1 MKINKYLILVSFILL
16 TVALGVFVSKGALA
30 KSTVE
35 MQCQPINWS
44 IGNRLH
50 EKKNFTYQYDDN
62 TVRCENS
69 EVICYIYHGQLSC
82 IKN

>member
-1 MKINKYLILVSFILL
+1 MKNKKLLSLILILGFSVIIY
-16 TVALGVFVSKGALA
+16 TFFSREAMAKGE
-30 KSTVE
+30 TE
-35 MQCQPINWS
+35 MHCQPINWY
-44 IGNRLH
+44 IGDRLH
-50 EKKNFTYQYDDN
+50 KKKSFTYQYDDN